1 MVLLA
6 APTSLP
12 YAPGAQ
18 TPGQSSMMKLQA
30 DSSKLNNLNKLS
42 TGGRRRKRKGGQNP
56 VMALASTIRRGGAT
70 ATATATTGT
79 MVVPIL
85 PTAYSGTSPVDN
97 TSVMTQSYKL
107 SANATA
113 QSALDKAAA
122 PATMPVGVKTG
133 GKRSRRRRKRSSRRI
148 SKRLSRRISRRIS
161 RRTRK

>member
-6 APTSLP
+6 APTTLP
-12 YAPGAQ
+12 YAAGAQ

-30 DSSKLNNLNKLS
+30 DSTKLNNLNKLS
-42 TGGRRRKRKGGQNP
+42 TTGGRRRKRKGGKHMEMGIAP
-56 VMALASTIRRGGAT
+56 IIRRGG

-97 TSVMTQSYKL
+97 TAVMTQSYKL
-107 SANATA
+107 SAGATA

-133 GKRSRRRRKRSSRRI
+133 GKRSRRS
-148 SKRLSRRISRRIS
+148 SKRLRKSSRRISRRIS